1 MKIAVVDSGIT
12 AGHPH
17 IGPVAGGASFTAD
30 GDLTDRL
37 GHGTAVAAAIRQWAP
52 EAALYAVKIFDGRL
66 SANIDTLLRALEW
79 CRANEMEMINL
90 SLGTVPAHADA
101 LAGAIG
107 SCPMIVSPASALP
120 GSLPS
125 VVGVEADPSCPRD
138 RFRYVDGVFYA
149 SPYPRPIPGVPP
161 ERNLSGVSFAVANVT
176 GLAASAAA
184 LTRAILIRAAA

>member
-17 IGPVAGGASFTAD
+17 IGPVAGGVSFTGD

-52 EAALYAVKIFDGRL
+52 DAELYAVKIFGDRL
-66 SANIDTLLRALEW
+66 STNIGALLSALEW
-79 CRANEMEMINL
+79 CRANDIEMINL

-101 LAGAIG
+101 LAAAIRF
-107 SCPMIVSPASALP
+107 CPLIVSPASALP
-120 GSLPS
+120 GSMPS

-138 RFRYVDGVFYA
+138 RFRYAGGVFYA

-176 GLAASAAA
+176 GLAASASA
-184 LTRAILIRAAA
+184 LTREILIRAAA